1 MIFGIFK
8 DKETIQLAKDLTLS
22 VLEAKR
28 LLNKLPKNKLNENNI
43 VSALEPMVNYPFIH
57 SVTVDKLAIH
67 INIKA
72 RDLHL
77 TIFPKYT
84 EKENGYKNYELTLM
98 GIYDYR
104 GFSISYKP
112 EDDKPTVLL
121 LDTSKFVDTSK
132 LVSGAGLIKPTKKA
146 KLLHEEIS
154 KFKKFF
160 NTNKIG

>member
-1 MIFGIFK
+1 
-8 DKETIQLAKDLTLS
+8 
-22 VLEAKR
+22 
-28 LLNKLPKNKLNENNI
+28 
-43 VSALEPMVNYPFIH
+43 
-57 SVTVDKLAIH
+57 
-67 INIKA
+67 
-72 RDLHL
+72 
-77 TIFPKYT
+77 
-84 EKENGYKNYELTLM
+84 M
-98 GIYDYR
+98 GIYDYQ
-104 GFSISYKP
+104 GFSISYEP